1 MGERLDSESLRQ
13 VMTRYYAAM
22 RSALERHGGTVEK
35 FIGDAVMAVFG
46 VPTLHEDDALRA
58 VRAAA
63 DMKAGLAE
71 LNLELR
77 QRWDTEL
84 LTRTGVNTGEVVAG
98 DPSRGESFV
107 VGDAVNVAARL
118 EQLAPPDEIL
128 LGDETHRLV
137 RDAVKVEEVEP
148 LTAKGKSQP
157 VRAFRLVEVT
167 AQASGVARRLDA
179 PLVGREHELA
189 ALEQGFERAVRE
201 KSCELITVLGPAG
214 VGKSRL
220 AHELIARVSARARSL
235 QGRCLPYGEGIT
247 FWPVAEVIRQAAGI
261 GHSESAEEANVM
273 IRKLFPAGAVE
284 GRNARHLASA
294 VGLSA
299 ETSTP
304 EEIFFATRTLFEGL
318 AGERPLVVVF
328 DDLHWAEPTF
338 IDLVEYLESYSRD
351 QPVFLLLLARPEL
364 REAHPAFAASRTA
377 ATVVL
382 EPLGEDDSEL
392 LVEKLLGEAQL
403 ADDVSQRITQA
414 AQGNPLFVEELLRM
428 LVDDG
433 LLEKQDGSWRAV
445 GDLSQISMPPTIHAL
460 LGARLDRLS
469 TNERGVIERAAVVG
483 QEFSRGAIAELG
495 PKPPSQEID
504 VHLNAL
510 AEKGLIEP
518 GGAMF
523 VGEEAFRFGHILIR
537 DAAYAGLLK
546 EARAELHEGFG
557 SWLEGKAGERLTEY
571 EEIVGYHL
579 EQAFGYRG
587 QLGEHDEQTTTLG
600 RRAAERLGGAAG
612 RALARGDMPAAANLL
627 ERATA
632 VLPPGEP
639 ARRDLQLQLG
649 TALCQ
654 LGELA
659 RAEALL
665 AETAAAAAEAADER
679 VAVRALLERSYWR
692 LAMSS
697 EGSTEDVRRAAE
709 NAVRVLERAG
719 DEGGLAR
726 ALGHLAFVDSVACR
740 WGLAA
745 ASLERGLIHARRAG
759 DAAQETELLWQ
770 LTGALQY
777 GPFPVEEG
785 IRRLSRAPQGGRRR
799 HHRHPPERP
808 DRCRVGGDRPCR
820 AEGDARRFRR
830 SPGDRG

>member
-1 MGERLDSESLRQ
+1 
-13 VMTRYYAAM
+13 
-22 RSALERHGGTVEK
+22 
-35 FIGDAVMAVFG
+35 
-46 VPTLHEDDALRA
+46 
-58 VRAAA
+58 
-63 DMKAGLAE
+63 
-71 LNLELR
+71 
-77 QRWDTEL
+77 
-84 LTRTGVNTGEVVAG
+84 
-98 DPSRGESFV
+98 
-107 VGDAVNVAARL
+107 
-118 EQLAPPDEIL
+118 
-128 LGDETHRLV
+128 
-137 RDAVKVEEVEP
+137 
-148 LTAKGKSQP
+148 
-157 VRAFRLVEVT
+157 
-167 AQASGVARRLDA
+167 
-179 PLVGREHELA
+179 
-189 ALEQGFERAVRE
+189 
-201 KSCELITVLGPAG
+201 
-214 VGKSRL
+214 
-220 AHELIARVSARARSL
+220 
-235 QGRCLPYGEGIT
+235 
-247 FWPVAEVIRQAAGI
+247 
-261 GHSESAEEANVM
+261 
-273 IRKLFPAGAVE
+273 
-284 GRNARHLASA
+284 
-294 VGLSA
+294 
-299 ETSTP
+299 
-304 EEIFFATRTLFEGL
+304 
-318 AGERPLVVVF
+318 
-328 DDLHWAEPTF
+328 
-338 IDLVEYLESYSRD
+338 
-351 QPVFLLLLARPEL
+351 
-364 REAHPAFAASRTA
+364 
-377 ATVVL
+377 
-382 EPLGEDDSEL
+382 
-392 LVEKLLGEAQL
+392 
-403 ADDVSQRITQA
+403 
-414 AQGNPLFVEELLRM
+414 M

-495 PKPPSQEID
+495 PKPPGQEID

-557 SWLEGKAGERLTEY
+557 SWLEGKAGERVTEY

-587 QLGEHDEQTTTLG
+587 QLGEHDEQMTTLG

-612 RALARGDMPAAANLL
+612 RGLARGDMPAAANLL

-632 VLPPGEP
+632 VLPQGEP

-740 WGLAA
+740 WGRAA

-785 IRRLSRAPQGGRRR
+785 IRRLCELLNAGDDAITATRLSGQTVAVLEATGLAGLKAMRGDFEEARVIAADAKAILEELGQAFKLAELGQVFGWIELLAGDPAAAEVELRRSHELLEEIGEKGYLSTTAAFLAESVYLQGRFDEAEQLTQVAERWAVPDDVVTQVLWRGTRGKILVQHESVVAGEALVREAISRAARTDDLNLHADKLMDLAEVLRFTERAGEAGSVTADALELYEAKGNSVSSSKAAARLRSAAPGPGR
-799 HHRHPPERP
+799 
-808 DRCRVGGDRPCR
+808 G
-820 AEGDARRFRR
+820 
-830 SPGDRG
+830 